1 MAVALALNI
10 IMISTSD
17 LPETSS
23 QKPLRLL
30 PGMPRCT
37 RLDNLSCAVAAVR
50 LPLPPRRPGRSLQV
64 KCTARANARR
74 PAGRGRSLSLVKYC
88 SDSDWNHRSGSHNF
102 TDTPTRSL
110 LFHRVCLGSYQVARS
125 GNDRHGVTVTPHTS
139 TNGRSNPQLWRQK
152 SQDSHQ
158 YSMYV
163 VCMYVCMYV
172 CILLPCYSFCSRKD
186 CKQPLE
192 FLRATR
198 APPRF
203 QQE

>member
-1 MAVALALNI
+1 MLRSGCHCRLVDQAAACRSNALRGQ
-10 IMISTSD
+10 MPD
-17 LPETSS
+17 G
-23 QKPLRLL
+23 PL
-30 PGMPRCT
+30 
-37 RLDNLSCAVAAVR
+37 DAA
-50 LPLPPRRPGRSLQV
+50 G
-64 KCTARANARR
+64 
-74 PAGRGRSLSLVKYC
+74 LSLVKYC